1 MLELIKV
8 SSNTSQSKLAGAICA
23 AIRENGTTLVSCV
36 GFRSLVQSVRGLSIA
51 RRFLSEEGIE
61 IYTDIE
67 VENNVVVKNKD
78 GEESGEHQ
86 EVYKFKVL
94 SRKVEK

>member
-1 MLELIKV
+1 MLSYRTCIK
-8 SSNTSQSKLAGAICA
+8 NNNIC
-23 AIRENGTTLVSCV
+23 
-36 GFRSLVQSVRGLSIA
+36 RSFI
-51 RRFLSEEGIE
+51 SEEGIE

-78 GEESGEHQ
+78 GEESEEHQ